1 MRFLELREKE
11 VINCKDCKRLG
22 CVADIEFDPC
32 TGRIV
37 AIVVPSPGKF
47 FSCFGAST
55 EYYIHF
61 RNIVRIGPDIV
72 LVDIDDCDIRKVD
85 DRRCNDRRYNDKRC
99 NDKRC

>member
-32 TGRIV
+32 TGKLV

-47 FSCFGAST
+47 FSCFGTCT
-55 EYYIHF
+55 EYYIRF
-61 RNIVRIGPDIV
+61 NNIVRIGPDIV
-72 LVDIDDCDIRKVD
+72 LVDIDACDIRKVE
-85 DRRCNDRRYNDKRC
+85 DRRCNEKRC
-99 NDKRC
+99 